1 MDTKK
6 ELFQS
11 KIFVKYTF
19 NEKLNLQSTK
29 FSIIGSVLILLAIT
43 LYLVNSLFLENEI
56 LFKTII
62 LIGIF
67 GFVLLLI
74 GQLLF
79 SFIEEFGSG
88 KLKDDFVIT
97 KNSVSI
103 GDEVFYFNNLTD
115 FKYIVTDFKGKE
127 PHFLRYD
134 LENNILSRRYGK
146 GVLNWISFTQNGVFY
161 KKRFYLESEKHL
173 QSFNQVM
180 NLLISEGVSI
190 KKALEF

>member
-29 FSIIGSVLILLAIT
+29 LSITGSVLILIAII
-43 LYLVNSLFLENEI
+43 LYLVDSLFLENEI

-74 GQLLF
+74 GQLLLNF
-79 SFIEEFGSG
+79 SEEFGSG

-97 KNSVSI
+97 KDYISI

-127 PHFLRYD
+127 PHFFRYD

-146 GVLNWISFTQNGVFY
+146 GVLNWISFIHNGVFY

-173 QSFNQVM
+173 QSFHQVM
-180 NLLISEGVSI
+180 NLLISEGISV